1 LRSRAD
7 QLDDVRN
14 QVASTGAA
22 MSEHA
27 GEMQD
32 LMESRILLVDD
43 EAESIKLMRAML
55 SEFANLR
62 FATSGRDALHQIRA
76 ARPDLVVVDFNM
88 PGMTGLQLC
97 EQLQLDPALANLP
110 VIVATADRLTD
121 LESAALQRGAVDFI
135 TKPLNR
141 DTFLARV
148 RAHLRSRSL
157 SSRLSE
163 AVMSVDVA
171 TGDGAAR
178 LLVVDD
184 DVSAIKLMQMAV
196 HDLGAVHFATTGD
209 EALRK
214 VHEIRPDLVLLD
226 ASMPGV
232 DGFSVCAA
240 LKSQSEFAHVPIV
253 FITRYADAAREKRA
267 LELGAADFVSK
278 PFDVNVLRARLQNL
292 LKLKAR
298 VDNEIRAV
306 AAHGRLLADSRVA
319 DIVRTANDGI
329 ITIDASEHVLLV
341 NEAAARLLSVDEQ
354 EVVGRSLDVVLN
366 GFGRQLEAAFSA
378 PARLRVVGQDGTL
391 RLLEVRASRAEAG
404 NLVTL
409 FIRDVTE
416 RERLELAQKAQIAAE
431 SSTQAKS
438 RLIAWVSHE
447 MGAPLNAILGFAQV
461 LGMAG
466 KLTDP
471 ADQTRLQQ
479 IMDGANQIQSLLADL
494 MDISR
499 HESGTLSIAVQ
510 PIDALEA
517 MRAAVETVRPVADR
531 CNIKLGPVPEVGK
544 TMVLSDPQRL
554 RQCLINLLSNA
565 VKYNRDGGR
574 ASLAVYSQVSEVW
587 LAVRDEGIGMDAEQL
602 SSLCEP
608 FNRLGREK
616 TAIAGAG
623 LGLVISK
630 SLVEA
635 MGGRLDVESEPGIG
649 TQFTLK
655 LKRP

>member
-1 LRSRAD
+1 
-7 QLDDVRN
+7 
-14 QVASTGAA
+14 